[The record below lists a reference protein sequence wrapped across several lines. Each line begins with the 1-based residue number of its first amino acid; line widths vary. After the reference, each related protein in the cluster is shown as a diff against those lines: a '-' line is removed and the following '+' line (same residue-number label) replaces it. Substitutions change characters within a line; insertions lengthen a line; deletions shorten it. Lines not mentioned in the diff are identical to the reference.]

1 MAGLSI
7 AMNNDRLWYNRVLCQ
22 KGEYMPYI
30 VVRLLQGMTIE
41 QKRILVKDVTQV
53 VAKDLNVPIQS
64 VAMELEEYPPENIS
78 ESEPRH

>member
-1 MAGLSI
+1 
-7 AMNNDRLWYNRVLCQ
+7 
-22 KGEYMPYI
+22 MPYI